1 MNNINNKNLMNLNKK
16 LHDRKKQI
24 SAKWLNALLD
34 TYKSQ
39 GAKFFR
45 ETGNEFANPVGATF
59 RDSLDTLL
67 EFLITGERGEGI
79 ENPVLG
85 IVRIRA
91 VQGFAPS
98 AATSFVFAARTIL
111 QAEAEAC
118 SAAGTGEWKEILARI
133 DEMTLCAFDQYM
145 QCREKIWKH
154 KANHL
159 YDRTNK
165 LLLKSNLIEEVTD

>member
-1 MNNINNKNLMNLNKK
+1 MSLNKK
-16 LHDRKKQI
+16 LHDKKKQI
-24 SAKWLNALLD
+24 SAKWLDALLD

-59 RDSLDTLL
+59 RASLDSLLDFLL
-67 EFLITGERGEGI
+67 TGDKGKGI

-98 AATSFVFAARTIL
+98 VATNFVFAARNIL
-111 QAEAEAC
+111 QAEAGDLMYSPKGVA
-118 SAAGTGEWKEILARI
+118 EWKEIQARI
-133 DEMTLCAFDQYM
+133 DEMTLLTFNMYM
-145 QCREKIWKH
+145 ECREKIWKH

-165 LLLKSNLIEEVTD
+165 LLEKAHLIKEVTD